1 MVSAEDRASKI
12 KYKHR
17 VLASRGI
24 RRFVRKVN
32 VEKDKFWSLL
42 PSTKVIVCFVAVS
55 VAALLVGA
63 VIGASLV
70 RIRNVGTIRAIGVEV
85 YKDQSLTEVLHEISW
100 GTLNPGNSTTRT
112 IYVKNTGTTPVTL
125 TMTDGSWVPTT
136 ANTVLALTWNRQNT
150 VLNAGQSIQATLTL
164 TAASNTGSLTAFN
177 CDVTFTGSQ

>member
-70 RIRNVGTIRAIGVEV
+70 RIRNVGTIRAIGVDV
-85 YKDQSLTEVLHEISW
+85 YSDQGLTEVLHEISW
-100 GTLNPGNSTTRT
+100 GTLNPGDAKSFDAY
-112 IYVKNTGTTPVTL
+112 IKNIRNDSQKLVMWTETWSPGAAQNYIT
-125 TMTDGSWVPTT
+125 
-136 ANTVLALTWNRQNT
+136 LTWNYANQ
-150 VLNAGQSIQATLTL
+150 LIPSGSSI
-164 TAASNTGSLTAFN
+164 S
-177 CDVTFTGSQ
+177 VTFTLSVDSGISDVVGFSFDVIVQGVT